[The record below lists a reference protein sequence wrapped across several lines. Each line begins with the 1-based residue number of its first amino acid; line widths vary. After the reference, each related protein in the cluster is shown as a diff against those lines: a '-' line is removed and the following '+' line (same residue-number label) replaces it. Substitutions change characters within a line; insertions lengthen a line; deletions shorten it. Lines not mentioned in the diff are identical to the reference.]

1 MLVKVDEPSKLTTG
15 CELIKL
21 AESLWKVG
29 VPACLVALFP
39 NPDRSV
45 QVLTVLLSAG
55 SAALPVTQSA
65 RSQRDN
71 PVMPLNAFVSGHGLD
86 ALDVE
91 GMTIQMLKIKAAEIN
106 VANLRFG
113 PNTRKL

>member
-1 MLVKVDEPSKLTTG
+1 MNVDEPSKLTTG

-65 RSQRDN
+65 LSQRDN
-71 PVMPLNAFVSGHGLD
+71 PVMPLNASVFGHGLD
-86 ALDVE
+86 ALDVV
-91 GMTIQMLKIKAAEIN
+91 GMAIQMLKTKADRIN
-106 VANLRFG
+106 VASLRFDL
-113 PNTRKL
+113 NTI